1 MNRKKRDGIKR
12 GTEKEEKNV
21 VKRVKD
27 VKWER
32 NKKKGKA
39 RGKEKFKCKQY
50 KEGKEI
56 EA

>member
-32 NKKKGKA
+32 NKKKAK
-39 RGKEKFKCKQY
+39 REVKRNLSVNSIKRVKK
-50 KEGKEI
+50 
-56 EA
+56 